1 MYARQGA
8 TARAAKAADVADLP
22 AGLTRARNVDASAR
36 AELVSRRVLIG
47 LIVVGAGLALAN
59 VFGQEE
65 VASRVVAS
73 GASLEVA
80 APVRVRGGLFFQGRF
95 TIGAERE
102 LEHAT
107 LVLDRGWL
115 EGMHINTIEPSPV
128 GESSRDGK
136 LALDFGRL
144 PAGDF
149 LVAYLQFQ
157 VNPTNVGRRSQDVE
171 VYDDEELLARVD
183 RTVTVLP

>member
-1 MYARQGA
+1 M
-8 TARAAKAADVADLP
+8 ADLP
-22 AGLTRARNVDASAR
+22 AGLTRAENVEASAR
-36 AELVSRRVLIG
+36 AELVARRVLIG
-47 LIVVGAGLALAN
+47 LIVLLALLALAN

-65 VASRVVAS
+65 TISRAVAS

-80 APVRVRGGLFFQGRF
+80 APVRLRGGLFFQGRF

-115 EGMHINTIEPSPV
+115 EGMHINTIEPAPV

-136 LALDFGRL
+136 LALDFGRV

-171 VYDDEELLARVD
+171 LYDDDRLLASVD

>member
-1 MYARQGA
+1 
-8 TARAAKAADVADLP
+8 VADLP
-22 AGLTRARNVDASAR
+22 AGLTRADNVDASAR
-36 AELVSRRVLIG
+36 AELAARRILIG
-47 LIVVGAGLALAN
+47 LIVLLAVLALAN

-65 VASRVVAS
+65 RVSRAVAS
-73 GASLEVA
+73 GASLEVS
-80 APVRVRGGLFFQGRF
+80 APVRLRGGLFYQGRF
-95 TIGAERE
+95 TIGAERQ

-115 EGMHINTIEPSPV
+115 EGMHINTIEPAPV

-136 LALDFGRL
+136 LALDFGRV

-157 VNPTNVGRRSQDVE
+157 VNPTNVARRSQDVE
-171 VYDDEELLARVD
+171 LYDDGRLLARVD

>member
-1 MYARQGA
+1 M
-8 TARAAKAADVADLP
+8 ADLP
-22 AGLTRARNVDASAR
+22 AGLTRAENVDASAR
-36 AELVSRRVLIG
+36 AELAARRVLIG
-47 LIVVGAGLALAN
+47 LIVLLALLALAS

-65 VASRVVAS
+65 TISRAVAS

-80 APVRVRGGLFFQGRF
+80 APVRLRGGLFFQGRF
-95 TIGAERE
+95 TIGAERG

-115 EGMHINTIEPSPV
+115 EGMHINTIEPAPV

-136 LALDFGRL
+136 LALDFGRV

-171 VYDDEELLARVD
+171 LYDDDRLLASVD

>member
-1 MYARQGA
+1 
-8 TARAAKAADVADLP
+8 VADLP
-22 AGLTRARNVDASAR
+22 AGLTRADNVDASAR
-36 AELVSRRVLIG
+36 AELAARRILIG
-47 LIVVGAGLALAN
+47 LIVLLAVLALAN

-65 VASRVVAS
+65 RVSRAVAS
-73 GASLEVA
+73 GASLEVS

-95 TIGAERE
+95 TIGAGRQI
-102 LEHAT
+102 EHAT

-115 EGMHINTIEPSPV
+115 EGMHINTIEPAPI

-136 LALDFGRL
+136 LALDFGRV

-157 VNPTNVGRRSQDVE
+157 VNPTNVARRSQDVE
-171 VYDDEELLARVD
+171 LYDDGRLLARVD